1 MKNNK
6 KFFEK
11 FVRKSPFELIK
22 CIEGGERT
30 VRKTLRKMT
39 AAACLGTAVLTL
51 VPTAS
56 LAEAVA
62 IPAIN
67 QQENAIVPY
76 MLYITEIRSNLS
88 IANRIATTNCW
99 VQGQKGDATKA
110 KVVAELQEKSGSS
123 WDTIATWTD
132 TQNAYKA
139 SVYETKSV
147 TAGKTYRV
155 KATVTIWEGT
165 KSETQ
170 TVYSA
175 EKTA

>member
-1 MKNNK
+1 M
-6 KFFEK
+6 
-11 FVRKSPFELIK
+11 
-22 CIEGGERT
+22 
-30 VRKTLRKMT
+30 RKTLRKMT

-62 IPAIN
+62 IPVIN
-67 QQENAIVPY
+67 QQESAIAPY
-76 MLYITEIRSNLS
+76 MLYIVDAQSDLYISGRT
-88 IANRIATTNCW
+88 ATADCW

-123 WDTIATWTD
+123 WSTITTWTD

-175 EKTA
+175 EKTV

>member
-1 MKNNK
+1 M
-6 KFFEK
+6 
-11 FVRKSPFELIK
+11 
-22 CIEGGERT
+22 
-30 VRKTLRKMT
+30 RKTLRRMT

-62 IPAIN
+62 IPVIN
-67 QQENAIVPY
+67 QQESAIAPY
-76 MLYITEIRSNLS
+76 MLYISDWGNKLTISGRT
-88 IANRIATTNCW
+88 ATVDCF
-99 VQGQKGDATKA
+99 VKGQIGEATKA
-110 KVVAELQEKSGSS
+110 KVVAELQEKNGSS
-123 WDTIATWTD
+123 WSTIATWTD

-155 KATVTIWEGT
+155 KATVTVWEGT